1 MYYLSS
7 PLNQINTCIN
17 LKEKLHNYLS
27 LKRKFIIMRFTLNR
41 LFVLLCVMQ
50 LVSSCSKDFKIDA
63 PYKDITIVYGL
74 LNISDTAHYVRIHK
88 AFLDETKSAL
98 VMATQTDSI
107 YYKNLSVTVYELKK
121 PNPNTG
127 IRPVDSINKTYV
139 LQRVDLSLE
148 GYPKEPGTFSQLPNI
163 AYKFK
168 TALSDG
174 FDYMLR
180 LNSNGKIITGVTPI
194 IAKDS
199 TKFTVNE
206 IDFDPSYLIRFRD
219 VNQFAR
225 YELGIGSP
233 NFAKFY
239 NGIIRFH
246 WIDKNIT
253 NGTSTDHY
261 RDWVFNDN
269 CVISSINTRENIV
282 MGTYKTSF
290 YTAIRNAIGPAPA
303 NIERYIDS
311 SDIFIWAGSNDLYTY
326 NLINNN
332 TGGLTADQI
341 KPTWSNLQSSGTASD
356 VIGIFT
362 SRAVKRKFNIGMDAF
377 SFESLKTHPE
387 TINLNIKGLSDR

>member
-1 MYYLSS
+1 
-7 PLNQINTCIN
+7 
-17 LKEKLHNYLS
+17 
-27 LKRKFIIMRFTLNR
+27 
-41 LFVLLCVMQ
+41 MQ

-127 IRPVDSINKTYV
+127 IRPVDSINKTFV

-180 LNSNGKIITGVTPI
+180 INSNGKIITGVTSIIPI
-194 IAKDS
+194 DENLKFIFPIDFNTQYKLDFKDPS
-199 TKFTVNE
+199 LFALWSIQLFPVDNTKF
-206 IDFDPSYLIRFRD
+206 FS
-219 VNQFAR
+219 
-225 YELGIGSP
+225 
-233 NFAKFY
+233 
-239 NGIIRFH
+239 GIIRFH
-246 WIDKNIT
+246 WVDKNIT
-253 NGTSTDHY
+253 TGDSTDH
-261 RDWVFNDN
+261 FNDWYFN
-269 CVISSINTRENIV
+269 NNTVFDIL
-282 MGTYKTSF
+282 GTSMNVYKTSF